1 MALRHDDSTVNI
13 VIGIIIIFLTPV
25 LNCQGMKKIMLL
37 LLLLL
42 FYITPI
48 RIWDQRINMKSV
60 EISAV

>member
-25 LNCQGMKKIMLL
+25 LNCQGMKKNMLL

>member
-1 MALRHDDSTVNI
+1 MCFAMALRHDDSTVNI

-42 FYITPI
+42 LLFYITSI
-48 RIWDQRINMKSV
+48 RI
-60 EISAV
+60 